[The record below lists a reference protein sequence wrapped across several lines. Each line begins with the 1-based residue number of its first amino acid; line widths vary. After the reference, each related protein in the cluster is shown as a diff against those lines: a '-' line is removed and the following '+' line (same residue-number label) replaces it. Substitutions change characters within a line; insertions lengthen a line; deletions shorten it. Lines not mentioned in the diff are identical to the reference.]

1 MKIITFSNSYTA
13 LFLNPS
19 LTTVTQPAY
28 EMGREAAAVL
38 FKLIQKKKPA
48 SPIENRVLNSV
59 LIARNSTKSELARQ
73 EDLKRESICRLQSS

>member
-19 LTTVTQPAY
+19 LTTVAQSAY

-38 FKLIQKKKPA
+38 FKLIQKKSQLLLLK
-48 SPIENRVLNSV
+48 IEY
-59 LIARNSTKSELARQ
+59 
-73 EDLKRESICRLQSS
+73 